1 MLETLFTKDV
11 IRDAL
16 VAPHV
21 ILAEE
26 ALPIRL
32 GNTLE
37 TVNGSYGLDDA
48 YQPL

>member
-32 GNTLE
+32 GNPLQS
-37 TVNGSYGLDDA
+37 VNGLGCVDDA
-48 YQPL
+48 Y